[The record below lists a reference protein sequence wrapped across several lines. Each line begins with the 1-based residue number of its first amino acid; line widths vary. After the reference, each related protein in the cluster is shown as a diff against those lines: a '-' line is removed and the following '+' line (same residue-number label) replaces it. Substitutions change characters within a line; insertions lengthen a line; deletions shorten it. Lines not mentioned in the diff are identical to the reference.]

1 MPLLNRKPFTPEKPP
16 KDLKPNEEV
25 FVCTHTNEVFR
36 EYEAFFKRTILCNS
50 LVWSCRFTGKSGLTY
65 EEAEESEEDIIAIGE
80 SLSAPLR
87 QAVLTLVHH
96 THRGKLANLCDEV
109 FFYLKDRFQE
119 GEEVE
124 LQHNDTKRTGV
135 IQRVIEP
142 GEMVNGTAD
151 PFDSPKQSKTEN
163 ESSSGTPSKSCKEST
178 PSKKRKDSQESRKSP
193 GKGRSSSESDKKHK
207 GSTGDKTP
215 NKTPKSPR
223 ALKSSTNDD
232 VIIIEDDDDDGKGSK
247 KSKGVGT
254 AGSPKKKAAYNWP
267 SAQDYKYAVKLNPE
281 TVSKKKDVKKAKDE
295 IVIVSGSCLSRKR
308 GSFTRDKLKNFLR
321 ISCMRSTISSDDG
334 YYIVEEKY
342 RNKYDLGDP
351 PVFSDSPSKNK
362 ESKSKKRK
370 KSATGGEGKEAPA
383 KKKQKHNDGDA
394 PKKSKKKLTHEEKLK
409 LAEEEKEKKK
419 QQIQED
425 KEKKKLQK
433 EKDRAVEREKREKE
447 RVQKKLEKDKER
459 ERQREQ
465 KRKEALWY
473 REWSRPREDLQLD
486 DLKDL
491 PNPIPVRVK
500 FPSHLFGDVVMV
512 LEFLNVFG
520 SQFDIKDDFPSG
532 LTFAML
538 EEALTEH
545 DAEGVYYD
553 LLQFLLG
560 AILRTH
566 MDEEEDEGLQT
577 AADAKSALQIEDEDE
592 RKAVVSQSAVMAA
605 AWPLLHQ
612 GKPLHEL
619 IMDPY
624 TCTELLRLH
633 LLSSGAR
640 IGCDDYRWHGRGG
653 FTYADDVGVEFR
665 HSEPEII
672 RSLKTST
679 VYDLGT
685 EDKLKILKALCGQLV
700 TYATAR
706 DYVEEGFDR
715 VRKARREWLSDQWKD
730 QRREK
735 EEAAAKWKRKVE
747 ERARHK
753 EEQERLKK
761 EKEASKEPTGQTKN
775 PDENS
780 KKSDSKKKKSNES
793 ERATTGKEVKETT
806 KDDDNK
812 ENESLADE
820 SMLTQEEEEAR
831 AQERKLE
838 RERRDKDYLE
848 EISKGTAMSNVQPL
862 GRDRMYRRYWAFR
875 CLKGLF
881 IEDDEPELPQYLE
894 TIVEEEEDFED
905 DEESESDEYDEDNKQ
920 DGEQQQ
926 TKNTSTDNKETAA
939 ESRKLNR
946 DINKLMKDDIPTIT
960 LTETEREEMLKN
972 VKKVSEREV
981 TKWAFISS
989 PEDLESLVSN
999 LNPRGHR
1006 ERGLREALQSDLK
1019 KLATSVNKCPFR
1031 DVNIVHK
1038 KENKP
1043 VRSRRTRGQQGVDKS
1058 RYTSMEDFAEAN
1070 LRDQILDLED
1080 RIWQGGLGVIG
1091 VEDRMVWRK
1100 EIEKGIYDDW
1110 EMEELAML
1118 TASKKEAEKRDEL
1131 VKQESED
1138 SQKCDAETINSGK
1151 LKDEKCEFN
1160 SEIGIEKDDSL
1171 NKISPEEN
1179 TGQKQDME
1187 IDTGMEEISENGND
1201 LISVTKVEKVNG
1213 FKEDCNGP
1221 EKIDTNQSDDTT
1233 PVDTKPLT
1241 NGDIV
1246 DDTDPELAR
1255 MDHSKPT
1262 NFAAIPSHLKLE
1274 LTSIQVPAVPVE
1286 SRTGTPLS
1294 SVTPTPS
1301 AVNSAVMEL
1310 ALALLKVEKGVD
1322 PKYLCPPLGED
1333 EETKRQRQKEAAAN
1347 ALQEYEAMM
1356 KAAADEKSK
1365 EKKKRKKEDEATRSD
1380 DGTHEKTE
1388 DSMQEDEEKLLFAIN
1403 AMAKDLD
1410 SSNTASDTTK
1420 EKGKNKEKDKTVLE
1434 RWEESLTACTS
1445 LSQVFVHLNTL
1456 DGSIAWSKSVL
1467 NARCKLCRRK
1477 GDAEK
1482 MLLCDA
1488 CDRGHHMYCLK
1499 PPIKHIPEGNWFC
1512 PDCRPKEPRRGERRR
1527 KVPAQEASDSSEV
1540 ESESEEESNSDT
1552 EEYEHSES
1560 EEESAGESDHGDTC
1574 AVCSEGGELLC
1585 CDICPLAYHVH
1596 CAYPPLRRVPRGN
1609 WACQVC
1615 TGADEDRSSK
1625 ARVKKSTIKEALKK
1639 AKGKQKPVSA
1649 TKKTKPKQDSSKK
1662 KRKRSPSPPT
1672 SASREG
1678 TRQAKR
1684 PRLTDSAKSSRSASP
1699 ATKPVKRVAKG
1710 IGSADSSRSPSP
1722 VRKATA
1728 RRDPR
1733 LAGRLLKCEKLLTE
1747 LMEHEDA
1754 DPFVGSTGR
1763 GKQSDRLNLATIQKK
1778 LTSSQYGS
1786 IDEFLEDVR
1795 KVFIDCAERSRP
1807 RSKETKA
1814 GARLSAFFETKFS
1827 DMGLDTSDVRTV
1839 RSSRRT

>member
-109 FFYLKDRFQE
+109 FSYLKDRFQE

-124 LQHNDTKRTGV
+124 LQHNDTNKAKLQIRNLK
-135 IQRVIEP
+135 
-142 GEMVNGTAD
+142 M
-151 PFDSPKQSKTEN
+151 S
-163 ESSSGTPSKSCKEST
+163 
-178 PSKKRKDSQESRKSP
+178 
-193 GKGRSSSESDKKHK
+193 
-207 GSTGDKTP
+207 DKTP

-223 ALKSSTNDD
+223 ASKSSTNDD

-281 TVSKKKDVKKAKDE
+281 TKYY
-295 IVIVSGSCLSRKR
+295 CYFSRKR

-362 ESKSKKRK
+362 ESKSTKRK

-619 IMDPY
+619 IMDPF

-761 EKEASKEPTGQTKN
+761 EKEASKEPT
-775 PDENS
+775 
-780 KKSDSKKKKSNES
+780 
-793 ERATTGKEVKETT
+793 
-806 KDDDNK
+806 
-812 ENESLADE
+812 
-820 SMLTQEEEEAR
+820 
-831 AQERKLE
+831 
-838 RERRDKDYLE
+838 
-848 EISKGTAMSNVQPL
+848 
-862 GRDRMYRRYWAFR
+862 
-875 CLKGLF
+875 
-881 IEDDEPELPQYLE
+881 
-894 TIVEEEEDFED
+894 
-905 DEESESDEYDEDNKQ
+905 
-920 DGEQQQ
+920 
-926 TKNTSTDNKETAA
+926 
-939 ESRKLNR
+939 
-946 DINKLMKDDIPTIT
+946 
-960 LTETEREEMLKN
+960 
-972 VKKVSEREV
+972 
-981 TKWAFISS
+981 
-989 PEDLESLVSN
+989 
-999 LNPRGHR
+999 
-1006 ERGLREALQSDLK
+1006 
-1019 KLATSVNKCPFR
+1019 
-1031 DVNIVHK
+1031 
-1038 KENKP
+1038 
-1043 VRSRRTRGQQGVDKS
+1043 
-1058 RYTSMEDFAEAN
+1058 
-1070 LRDQILDLED
+1070 
-1080 RIWQGGLGVIG
+1080 
-1091 VEDRMVWRK
+1091 
-1100 EIEKGIYDDW
+1100 
-1110 EMEELAML
+1110 
-1118 TASKKEAEKRDEL
+1118 
-1131 VKQESED
+1131 
-1138 SQKCDAETINSGK
+1138 
-1151 LKDEKCEFN
+1151 
-1160 SEIGIEKDDSL
+1160 
-1171 NKISPEEN
+1171 
-1179 TGQKQDME
+1179 
-1187 IDTGMEEISENGND
+1187 
-1201 LISVTKVEKVNG
+1201 
-1213 FKEDCNGP
+1213 
-1221 EKIDTNQSDDTT
+1221 
-1233 PVDTKPLT
+1233 
-1241 NGDIV
+1241 
-1246 DDTDPELAR
+1246 
-1255 MDHSKPT
+1255 
-1262 NFAAIPSHLKLE
+1262 
-1274 LTSIQVPAVPVE
+1274 
-1286 SRTGTPLS
+1286 
-1294 SVTPTPS
+1294 
-1301 AVNSAVMEL
+1301 
-1310 ALALLKVEKGVD
+1310 
-1322 PKYLCPPLGED
+1322 
-1333 EETKRQRQKEAAAN
+1333 
-1347 ALQEYEAMM
+1347 
-1356 KAAADEKSK
+1356 
-1365 EKKKRKKEDEATRSD
+1365 
-1380 DGTHEKTE
+1380 
-1388 DSMQEDEEKLLFAIN
+1388 
-1403 AMAKDLD
+1403 
-1410 SSNTASDTTK
+1410 
-1420 EKGKNKEKDKTVLE
+1420 
-1434 RWEESLTACTS
+1434 
-1445 LSQVFVHLNTL
+1445 
-1456 DGSIAWSKSVL
+1456 
-1467 NARCKLCRRK
+1467 
-1477 GDAEK
+1477 
-1482 MLLCDA
+1482 
-1488 CDRGHHMYCLK
+1488 
-1499 PPIKHIPEGNWFC
+1499 
-1512 PDCRPKEPRRGERRR
+1512 
-1527 KVPAQEASDSSEV
+1527 
-1540 ESESEEESNSDT
+1540 
-1552 EEYEHSES
+1552 
-1560 EEESAGESDHGDTC
+1560 
-1574 AVCSEGGELLC
+1574 
-1585 CDICPLAYHVH
+1585 
-1596 CAYPPLRRVPRGN
+1596 
-1609 WACQVC
+1609 
-1615 TGADEDRSSK
+1615 
-1625 ARVKKSTIKEALKK
+1625 
-1639 AKGKQKPVSA
+1639 
-1649 TKKTKPKQDSSKK
+1649 
-1662 KRKRSPSPPT
+1662 
-1672 SASREG
+1672 
-1678 TRQAKR
+1678 
-1684 PRLTDSAKSSRSASP
+1684 
-1699 ATKPVKRVAKG
+1699 
-1710 IGSADSSRSPSP
+1710 
-1722 VRKATA
+1722 
-1728 RRDPR
+1728 
-1733 LAGRLLKCEKLLTE
+1733 
-1747 LMEHEDA
+1747 
-1754 DPFVGSTGR
+1754 
-1763 GKQSDRLNLATIQKK
+1763 
-1778 LTSSQYGS
+1778 
-1786 IDEFLEDVR
+1786 
-1795 KVFIDCAERSRP
+1795 
-1807 RSKETKA
+1807 
-1814 GARLSAFFETKFS
+1814 
-1827 DMGLDTSDVRTV
+1827 
-1839 RSSRRT
+1839 